1 MMTDPIADM
10 LTRIRNANK
19 ARFERVDIPASKL
32 KVNIAKI
39 LKDEGYIKNYKLVKD
54 SKQGI
59 LQVYLKYGPKGD
71 RVISELKRVSK
82 PSIRVYVNKD
92 NIPFIRGGL
101 GSAVLSTSKGIISS
115 KEAKKQGIGGEVI
128 CSFWS

>member
-19 ARFERVDIPASKL
+19 ARHERVDIPASKL

-39 LKDEGYIKNYKLVKD
+39 LKDEGYIKNYNLVKD

-59 LQVYLKYGPKGD
+59 LQVFLKYGSKGD

-82 PSIRVYVNKD
+82 PSLRVYVNKD
-92 NIPFIRGGL
+92 NIPLTRGGF
-101 GSAVLSTSKGIISS
+101 GSAVLSTSKGILSAE
-115 KEAKKQGIGGEVI
+115 EAKRQGVGGEII
-128 CSFWS
+128 CSYW

>member
-115 KEAKKQGIGGEVI
+115 KEAKKQGIGGEFI
-128 CSFWS
+128 CSFW

>member
-1 MMTDPIADM
+1 MMNDPIADM

-19 ARFERVDIPASKL
+19 ARFGKVDIPASKL

-59 LQVYLKYGPKGD
+59 LQIFLNYGPKGD
-71 RVISELKRVSK
+71 RIISEIKRISK
-82 PSIRVYVNKD
+82 PSIRVYVSKD
-92 NIPFIRGGL
+92 NIPLTRGGL
-101 GSAVLSTSKGIISS
+101 GSAILSTSKGILTD
-115 KEAKKQGIGGEVI
+115 KEARKQGVGGEVI
-128 CSFWS
+128 CSFW